1 MPITR
6 RLRISAPD
14 DPALTQGLAA
24 IRRKLHL
31 DDAFPPA
38 VEAEA
43 RDAAASV
50 KLPDLDRTDIPLV
63 TIDPP
68 GSMDLDQAMY
78 IERNGDGWR
87 VYYAIA
93 DVASFVKPG
102 GAIDV
107 EANRRGETL
116 YGIGRTIPL
125 HPTVLSEGAT
135 SLLPG
140 QLRPALLWAI
150 DLDATGEGTRV
161 TVQRARVKSRQRCDY
176 DSVQAAINAGT
187 ADPMWAL
194 LKEVGTLRRQR
205 AQKLG
210 AINLPLPE
218 QEATQVDGHWTLAY
232 RARHPVED
240 WNEQISLL
248 TGMAAASIM
257 LKGQVGIL
265 RTLPQP
271 DPEAIAHLRQT
282 AANLKLAWPPERAYP
297 AFIDA
302 LDPANPAQVA
312 MLVACTRV
320 LRGAG
325 YTSFHGAPPVQPMQS
340 ALAAEYTHA
349 TAPLRRLVDRYSG
362 EVCVA
367 LCAGQTPPDWALEK
381 LDTLPDT
388 MRMADHTAGEF
399 EHATIDLLEAVVLA
413 PRVGDSFPAIV
424 TNLEDGDART
434 GTVMIHDPAIE
445 ARVHAD
451 LDLPL
456 GQQVSVKLLEA
467 DPATRRM
474 RFELE

>member
-6 RLRISAPD
+6 RLRINAPT
-14 DPALTQGLAA
+14 DPVLVQGLAA
-24 IRRKLHL
+24 IRAKMHL
-31 DDAFPPA
+31 PDAFPSE
-38 VEAEA
+38 VEAAA

-50 KLPDLDRTDIPLV
+50 TLPGLDRTDIPLV

-78 IERNGDGWR
+78 IERNGGGWR

-93 DVASFVKPG
+93 DVASFVAPG
-102 GAIDV
+102 GAIDL

-116 YGIGRTIPL
+116 YGIGHTIPL
-125 HPTVLSEGAT
+125 HPTVLSEGAA
-135 SLLPG
+135 SLLPE
-140 QLRPALLWAI
+140 QLRPALLWTI
-150 DLDATGEGTRV
+150 DLDAGGASTDAKVE
-161 TVQRARVKSRQRCDY
+161 RARVKSRRQCDY
-176 DSVQAAINAGT
+176 DSVQASIDAGT
-187 ADPMWAL
+187 ADPMWGL
-194 LKEVGTLRRQR
+194 LKQVGELRRQR

-210 AINLPLPE
+210 AVTLPLPE
-218 QEATQVDGHWTLAY
+218 QEATQVDGRWTLAY

-248 TGMAAASIM
+248 TGMAAAGIM
-257 LKGQVGIL
+257 LKGKIGIL
-265 RTLPQP
+265 RTLPRP
-271 DPEAIAHLRQT
+271 DPEAIAHLRET
-282 AANLKLAWPPERAYP
+282 AANLKLAWPPDHAYP

-302 LDPANPAQVA
+302 LDPADPAQVA

-325 YTSFHGAPPVQPMQS
+325 YTSFRGTAPAQPMQS

-349 TAPLRRLVDRYSG
+349 TAPLRRLVDRYAG
-362 EVCVA
+362 EICVA
-367 LCAGQTPPDWALEK
+367 LCAGQAPPDWALTE
-381 LDTLPDT
+381 LDALPDT
-388 MRMADHTAGEF
+388 MRMADRTAGDF

-445 ARVHAD
+445 TRVHAGS
-451 LDLPL
+451 DLPL

-467 DPATRRM
+467 DPATRRIH
-474 RFELE
+474 FELE

>member
-6 RLRISAPD
+6 RLRVSAPD
-14 DPALTQGLAA
+14 DPVLTQGLAA
-24 IRRKLHL
+24 IRQKMRLP
-31 DDAFPPA
+31 DAFPPE

-43 RDAAASV
+43 SAAAANV

-68 GSMDLDQAMY
+68 GSMDLDQAMWL
-78 IERNGDGWR
+78 ERADGGYR

-93 DVASFVKPG
+93 DVASFVAPG
-102 GAIDV
+102 GALDA
-107 EANRRGETL
+107 EANKRGETL
-116 YGIGRTIPL
+116 YGIGHTIPL
-125 HPTVLSEGAT
+125 HPTVLSEGAA

-140 QLRPALLWAI
+140 QLRPALLWSI
-150 DLDATGEGTRV
+150 DLDATGEGIKV
-161 TVQRARVKSRQRCDY
+161 DVQRARVQSRQRCDY
-176 DSVQAAINAGT
+176 DSVQAAIDAGT
-187 ADPMWAL
+187 ADPMWAI
-194 LKEVGTLRRQR
+194 LKEVGELRRQR

-210 AINLPLPE
+210 AISLPLPE
-218 QEATQVDGHWTLAY
+218 QEATRVDGQWTLAY

-248 TGMAAASIM
+248 TGMAAAHLM
-257 LKGQVGIL
+257 VQGGVGIL
-265 RTLPQP
+265 RTLPEP
-271 DPEAIAHLRQT
+271 DAEAIAHLHQT
-282 AANLKLAWPPERAYP
+282 AANLKLAWPSERAYP

-302 LDPANPAQVA
+302 LDPSDPAQVA

-325 YTSFHGAPPVQPMQS
+325 YTSFHGAAPAQPMQS

-367 LCAGQTPPDWALEK
+367 LCAGQPVPEWALQK
-381 LDTLPDT
+381 LDALPGT
-388 MRMADHTAGEF
+388 MRESGRIAGQF

-424 TNLEDGDART
+424 TNLDDGDARV
-434 GTVMIHDPAIE
+434 GHVMIDDPAIE
-445 ARVHAD
+445 TRIDANR
-451 LDLPL
+451 DLPL
-456 GQQVSVKLLEA
+456 GQRVTVKLVQA
-467 DPATRRM
+467 DPAAQRI
-474 RFELE
+474 RFELA